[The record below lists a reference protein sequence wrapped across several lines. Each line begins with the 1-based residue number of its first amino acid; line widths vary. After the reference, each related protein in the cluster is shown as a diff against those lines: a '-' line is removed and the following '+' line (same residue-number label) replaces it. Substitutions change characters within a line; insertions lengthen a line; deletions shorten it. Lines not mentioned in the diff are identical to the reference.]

1 MFAGVDQLVENG
13 TGMLHVAV
21 LSHNIEAIQ
30 YLTAAKISPKLRD
43 RSGQYS
49 LKRERDREIC
59 VSVCVRARV
68 CVCVCV
74 CGILSVCL
82 STSAL
87 VDYTCSQHS

>member
-49 LKRERDREIC
+49 LKRERDRERC

-68 CVCVCV
+68 CV
-74 CGILSVCL
+74 LSL
-82 STSAL
+82 I
-87 VDYTCSQHS
+87 HI